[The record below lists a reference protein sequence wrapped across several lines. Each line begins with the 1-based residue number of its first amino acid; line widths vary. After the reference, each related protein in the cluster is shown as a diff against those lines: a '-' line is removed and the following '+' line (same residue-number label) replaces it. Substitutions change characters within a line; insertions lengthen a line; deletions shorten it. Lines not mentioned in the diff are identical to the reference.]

1 MKAVRETFIEAVTKL
16 GKETITTAD
25 IKNIMADTGIAHPY
39 WFTNQ
44 KDLRIGRGVYD
55 ASEYVAKVVKLPKTT
70 ITKTPTAAQV
80 DGSVASQQASQS

>member
-25 IKNIMADTGIAHPY
+25 IKNIMADTGIANPY

-55 ASEYVAKVVKLPKTT
+55 A
-70 ITKTPTAAQV
+70 
-80 DGSVASQQASQS
+80 